1 MKKSILS
8 FGIAAALF
16 SCSAPTDSD
25 SNENNP
31 EKMEEKNKDFKQ
43 GDESTYTQREHLE
56 SASGHPVVFYNVE
69 NLFDIFDDPN
79 TSDDEFT
86 PQGRKKWDVTKYK
99 KKIDDITKVL
109 TSIGNE
115 MPVIIG
121 LSEVENADV
130 VVDLLSHKD
139 MRNGNYVIV
148 HEESPD
154 NRGID
159 VAFMHDETRFNYLEH
174 ESIRTNFPWGS
185 DIKTRDVLMVKG
197 EFANHDTVYIF
208 VNHWPSRRDGQLE
221 TEPKRTLVAQNVRNR
236 IDKILE
242 EDPEAKIMLM
252 GDFNDYPNNKS
263 VSEVIKAKE
272 TKDLKDGEFYNLM
285 FRLEKQG
292 LGSHNYRGEWGML
305 DQIMI
310 SKGLTNSK
318 DGIKV
323 RDNKAK
329 VFAEDW
335 VLFKRNTGE
344 TSPNKTYGG
353 NKYFGGYS
361 DHLPVYVILK

>member
-1 MKKSILS
+1 MKKSILTL
-8 FGIAAALF
+8 AAAAVLF
-16 SCSAPTDSD
+16 SCSAPLEPDAQQ
-25 SNENNP
+25 NP
-31 EKMEEKNKDFKQ
+31 DKMEGRNKEFKQ
-43 GDESTYTQREHLE
+43 GDESTYTKREHLE
-56 SASGHPVVFYNVE
+56 SASGHPLVFYNVE

-86 PQGRKKWDVTKYK
+86 PQGRKKWNVTKYK
-99 KKIDDITKVL
+99 KKIDDLTKVL
-109 TSIGNE
+109 TSIGDE

-139 MRNGNYVIV
+139 MRKGNYVIV

-154 NRGID
+154 ERGID

-174 ESIRTNFPWGS
+174 ESIRVNFPWDA
-185 DIKTRDVLMVKG
+185 DIKTRDILMVKG
-197 EFANHDTVYIF
+197 EFANHDIVYIF

-221 TEPKRTLVAQNVRNR
+221 TEPKRTLVAEKVRER
-236 IDKILE
+236 IDKIQA
-242 EDPEAKIMLM
+242 EDPTAKIMLM

-272 TKDLKDGEFYNLM
+272 TKDLKEGEFFNLM

-310 SKGLTNSK
+310 SEGFVNSEY
-318 DGIKV
+318 GIKI

-329 VFAEDW
+329 VFNEDW
-335 VLFKRNTGE
+335 ILFRKNNGE
-344 TSPNKTYGG
+344 SIPNKTYGG
-353 NKYFGGYS
+353 NKYYGGYS